1 MLKIEFVVVYWC
13 AADITVTVSLKN
25 FVNHFLVRVH
35 AIALLIYMKPLLHI

>member
-13 AADITVTVSLKN
+13 AADITVSLKN